1 MLTNSS
7 QSRTREFPDADNR
20 WQTLF
25 IELDLI
31 SALYATKTKVR
42 KIQSDVQV
50 TLTPRS
56 GLRSQRVRLITVS
69 APLRG
74 RGQK

>member
-31 SALYATKTKVR
+31 SALYATKTKASRAREV
-42 KIQSDVQV
+42 KDYA
-50 TLTPRS
+50 
-56 GLRSQRVRLITVS
+56 S
-69 APLRG
+69 AKP
-74 RGQK
+74 K